1 MVIGSHINANKNN
14 IKQEKKKRGELR
26 PLVKLIIR
34 VIMDIRPYSS
44 IGPPEK
50 RFEADFDL
58 FFILI
63 YIAEKIIS
71 NASK

>member
-1 MVIGSHINANKNN
+1 M
-14 IKQEKKKRGELR
+14 
-26 PLVKLIIR
+26 
-34 VIMDIRPYSS
+34 
-44 IGPPEK
+44 GPPEK

-71 NASK
+71 IASKYVE